1 MNTAPPYPPSWLD
14 RFAAWVERQPG
25 PPWIIYA
32 ALGAAGY
39 LATSVLR
46 WLDGRQ
52 PVGAFDPLPPPFLL
66 WALGV
71 LALHHYL
78 DRYARRAL
86 EQFRPLIQGDQAQY
100 DRLEYELTVTPARA
114 ALVGGALW
122 VVVSAIIVVTT
133 RRLTFSYFPVWEVVI
148 SVLTFFMGGA
158 FIQHVL
164 HQMRTVRRIYA
175 RVDHVDL
182 YDTQP
187 LMAFSGLT
195 VRAAIGLVLL
205 QYAILAILPGES
217 KLTLV
222 IPSVAL
228 TLIAVAVFVWPLR
241 GVHHLLEEE
250 KGEQMAA
257 VEQRLKAAVTM
268 LYQRVDS
275 GELAGMDDVEKTI
288 TSLKTTRDLVGS
300 RPTWP
305 WQPATVRGLATA
317 ILLPIGLW
325 LLQELLQR
333 LLRL

>member
-1 MNTAPPYPPSWLD
+1 MADPYPPSWLD
-14 RFAAWVERQPG
+14 RFVAWVERLPS
-25 PPWIIYA
+25 PPWAFYA

-39 LATSVLR
+39 LAASVLR

-52 PVGAFDPLPPPFLL
+52 PPGAFDPTPPPFLL
-66 WALGV
+66 WLVGV

-78 DRYARRAL
+78 DCYARQAL
-86 EQFRPLIQGDQAQY
+86 EQYRPLLQGDQAEY
-100 DRLEYELTVTPARA
+100 ERLEYELTTSSARA
-114 ALVGGALW
+114 AVLSGLIW
-122 VVVSAIIVVTT
+122 VVVSATLVAMTY
-133 RRLTFSYFPVWEVVI
+133 RLARDYFPPWEIAI
-148 SVLTFFMGGA
+148 SILTFFVGGT

-187 LMAFSGLT
+187 LIAFSGLT
-195 VRAAIGLVLL
+195 ARAAIGLVLL

-228 TLIAVAVFVWPLR
+228 TLIAVAVFVWPLL
-241 GVHHLLEEE
+241 GVHRLLEEE
-250 KGEQMAA
+250 KGEQLSA
-257 VEQRLKAAVTM
+257 VEQRLKAAVGT
-268 LYQRVDS
+268 LYERVDS
-275 GELAGMDDVEKTI
+275 GRLVDMEQVEKTI
-288 TSLKTTRDLVGS
+288 TSLKTTRDLVDS

>member
-1 MNTAPPYPPSWLD
+1 MAMPYKPSWLD
-14 RFAAWVERQPG
+14 RFTAWVERLRLPVG
-25 PPWIIYA
+25 AFYA
-32 ALGAAGY
+32 ALGIAGY
-39 LATSVLR
+39 LAASVMR

-52 PVGAFDPLPPPFLL
+52 APGVFDPLPPPFLL

-78 DRYARRAL
+78 DHYARQAL
-86 EQFRPLIQGDQAQY
+86 AQFRPLMKGGQSEY
-100 DRLEYELTVTPARA
+100 DRLEYELTISPARWA
-114 ALVGGALW
+114 ALGGAIW
-122 VVVSAIIVVTT
+122 VVVSASIVLAT
-133 RRLTFSYFPVWEVVI
+133 RQLALSYFPLWEVIV
-148 SVLTFFMGGA
+148 SVLTFFVGGT

-175 RVDHVDL
+175 GIEHVDL

-187 LMAFSGLT
+187 LIAFSGLT
-195 VRAAIGLVLL
+195 ARAAIGLVLL

-217 KLTLV
+217 KTTLI
-222 IPSVAL
+222 IPSAVL
-228 TLIAVAVFVWPLR
+228 TLIAVAVFIWPLL
-241 GVHHLLEEE
+241 GVHRLLEEE
-250 KGEQMAA
+250 KGEQSAA
-257 VEQRLKAAVTM
+257 VEQRLKAAVAT

-275 GELAGMDDVEKTI
+275 GQLVDMEQVEKTI
-288 TSLKTTRDLVGS
+288 TSLKTTRDLIDS

-305 WQPATVRGLATA
+305 WQPSTVRGLATA